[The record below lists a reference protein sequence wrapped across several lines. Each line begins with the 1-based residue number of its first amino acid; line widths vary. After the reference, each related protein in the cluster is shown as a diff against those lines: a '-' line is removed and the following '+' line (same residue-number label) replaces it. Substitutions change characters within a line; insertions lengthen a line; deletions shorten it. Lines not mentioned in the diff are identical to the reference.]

1 MDPQRRQFDL
11 DRLCEVIEAT
21 CVEPVE
27 SIRDAI
33 FARVREWMVGQ
44 SDDMTVLVARYIGLP

>member
-1 MDPQRRQFDL
+1 
-11 DRLCEVIEAT
+11 VIEAT